1 MNLTHMNPN
10 DKFEPRSTGN
20 WIYNPATGERVA
32 EVLEHEPAVVPL
44 MVQQSRMAQAEWVT
58 VPYREKRLCAQR
70 ASRWIEEHAD
80 TLALSIARCTGKTRT
95 EALATEV
102 LPGAIAFRYYSKRVP
117 HVVHPKPLKPS
128 SFLFLNKKSIQH
140 RLPYGVIGMI
150 TPWNYPFG
158 IPVHEVAAALLSG
171 NGVILKVATQCQP
184 VGELIRRMIL
194 EAGFPPALF
203 HLVHLG
209 GSKVGTAFLD
219 GGIDKLFFT
228 GSTET
233 GKILMQ
239 EAGKRLIPVSLE
251 LGGKDA
257 MIVLSDA
264 PLKRAAAGA
273 VWAGVSN
280 CGQSCGGVERIY
292 VERPVYDTF
301 LSLLRQEVRQIR
313 QGPDSFDVDIGSLTT
328 EEQRKKV
335 IAQVQEA
342 LSRGARLIESSPSP
356 FKSPVANPSEPPGK
370 SAETPHLER
379 NQGILAP
386 WASHHGFPLF
396 YPVQIIEVD
405 SDAGSLMQ
413 EETFGPILAVS
424 AVDSEEEAIC
434 RANDSSYGLTASV
447 WSLSKDRAARVA
459 SRLQAGVVTIND
471 HLMSHGM
478 PETPWGGFKQSGIGR
493 THGDLLIEELTQ
505 VKVVVWERLPRMK
518 RNIFWQ
524 PIDSTVYEGL
534 KGTLSLMAGKGILH
548 RLQGAKKLFRL
559 LARKV
564 RF

>member
-10 DKFEPRSTGN
+10 NKFEPRPTGN
-20 WIYNPATGERVA
+20 WIHNPATGERVA
-32 EVLEHEPAVVPL
+32 EVLKHDPELVPL
-44 MVQQSRMAQAEWVT
+44 MIRQARKAQAEWET
-58 VPYREKRLCAQR
+58 VPYREKQLCAQR

-102 LPGAIAFRYYSKRVP
+102 LPGAIAFRYYSTRVP
-117 HVVHPKPLKPS
+117 PVVQPKPLKPS
-128 SFLFLNKKSIQH
+128 SFIFLNKRSIQY
-140 RLPYGVIGMI
+140 RVPYGVIGMI

-171 NGVILKVATQCQP
+171 NGVILKVGTQCQP
-184 VGELIRRMIL
+184 VGELIRRIIL
-194 EAGFPPALF
+194 ESGFPPTLF

-209 GSKVGTAFLD
+209 GSKAGTAFLD

-233 GKILMQ
+233 GRILMQ

-264 PLKRAAAGA
+264 PLERAAAGA

-292 VERPVYDTF
+292 VERPAYETF

-342 LSRGARLIESSPSP
+342 LSQGGRLIESSP
-356 FKSPVANPSEPPGK
+356 V
-370 SAETPHLER
+370 ETHAKPDQTPDL
-379 NQGILAP
+379 QGE
-386 WASHHGFPLF
+386 SRVQEGYPLF

-405 SDAGSLMQ
+405 TDAGSLMQ

-424 AVDSEEEAIC
+424 VVESEEEAIR

-447 WSLSKDRAARVA
+447 WSLSKDRATRVA
-459 SRLQAGVVTIND
+459 SRLEAGVVTIND

-534 KGTLSLMAGKGILH
+534 KGALSLMAGKGILH
-548 RLQGAKKLFRL
+548 RLRGAKKLFRL

-564 RF
+564 RFF

>member
-1 MNLTHMNPN
+1 MIPN
-10 DKFEPRSTGN
+10 NSFESRSTGL
-20 WIYNPATGERVA
+20 WIRNPATGEQVA
-32 EVLEHEPAVVPL
+32 EVLEHDPKVVPL
-44 MVQQSRMAQAEWVT
+44 MVQQARKAQAEWHT
-58 VPYREKRLCAQR
+58 IPYREKQRLAWA
-70 ASRWIEEHAD
+70 ASRWIERNAD
-80 TLALSIARCTGKTRT
+80 TLSLSIARCTGKTRT
-95 EALATEV
+95 EALATEI
-102 LPGAIAFRYYSKRVP
+102 LPGAIAFRYYSKRVA

-128 SFLFLNKKSIQH
+128 SFLFFNKKSIQY
-140 RLPYGVIGMI
+140 RLPYGVIGII

-184 VGELIRRMIL
+184 IGELIRRMIL
-194 EAGFPPALF
+194 EAGFPPNLF

-209 GSKVGTAFLD
+209 GSKVGTALLE

-233 GKILMQ
+233 GRILMQ

-264 PLKRAAAGA
+264 PLERAAAGA
-273 VWAGVSN
+273 LWAGVSN

-335 IAQVQEA
+335 TAQVQEA
-342 LSRGARLIESSPSP
+342 LSQGARLIESSPFP
-356 FKSPVANPSEPPGK
+356 FKSPIAYPPK
-370 SAETPHLER
+370 PRAHSAIPPEMHGESS
-379 NQGILAP
+379 A
-386 WASHHGFPLF
+386 HEGFPLF

-405 SDAGSLMQ
+405 TDEGSLMQ

-424 AVDSEEEAIC
+424 VVDSEEEAIQ
-434 RANDSSYGLTASV
+434 RANDSPYGLTASV
-447 WSLSKDRAARVA
+447 WSLSKDRTTRVA

-471 HLMSHGM
+471 HLMTHGM

-524 PIDSTVYEGL
+524 PVDFTVYEGL
-534 KGTLSLMAGKGILH
+534 RGALSVLAGKGV
-548 RLQGAKKLFRL
+548 RSRFQGLKKLVRL
-559 LARKV
+559 LVRKV